1 MEASA
6 GGSRCPRCHA
16 SLAASERVPEDVRR
30 EVGRLGR
37 ENASLG
43 GERAARRSGL
53 GKREAK
59 VLALHLARV
68 GPARRKCGGSLRG
81 SGLVRCLQPRLPS
94 ERRCDSL
101 NLVW

>member
-6 GGSRCPRCHA
+6 AGVRCPRCHA

-37 ENASLG
+37 ENASL
-43 GERAARRSGL
+43 EASALLESSGL

-68 GPARRKCGGSLRG
+68 GPACRQCGGSLRG
-81 SGLVRCLQPRLPS
+81 SGLVRSLQPRLPS
-94 ERRCDSL
+94 DCRCDSL